1 MEYDGFAKVLSKDE
15 QAVLDH
21 VSGLTR
27 VLPEPSEPFCEDR
40 AIVGELVAM
49 RSQLGAM
56 AIHPPKMRL
65 TFDDIL
71 QAADNE
77 PQPPT
82 DNRII
87 YWITGRW
94 GIGLVTAASVAL
106 ALLTGAIVTGESRV
120 MPSLVA
126 QDESFGPL
134 ASGSPESE
142 QIAEPV
148 PADEGVRLS
157 GGSLRPPEPDGSPVD
172 PGLYG
177 SIVRQGTIHLRHG
190 DPAEVQRL
198 VTELVTSSGGMVT
211 NLTRQGSGEYTSV
224 SISVAVPG
232 DKYRDFKSEVS
243 GFGEVL
249 NETES
254 TEDVTGQQV
263 DLKSRLAEA
272 EDYLARLDKL
282 SETPNDLSSLQNLER
297 ERRETRLEIERYRR
311 ALQSLENRVAL
322 SRLDVQVT
330 TAAPA
335 VEEHSEL
342 GSAWHDGLEGLEDVS
357 AFLIRAGLAGSP
369 FLAIGAIAYFTLR
382 RKRKKLEREE
392 RIAA

>member
-1 MEYDGFAKVLSKDE
+1 MDSDWFAKELSKDE

-40 AIVGELVAM
+40 TIVGELVAM

-65 TFDDIL
+65 TFDDVL
-71 QAADNE
+71 QAADDT

-106 ALLTGAIVTGESRV
+106 AFLTGVIATAKYDYQYSAARGGETDLRQ
-120 MPSLVA
+120 PDA
-126 QDESFGPL
+126 L
-134 ASGSPESE
+134 ASKKE
-142 QIAEPV
+142 QLAEP
-148 PADEGVRLS
+148 PAVS
-157 GGSLRPPEPDGSPVD
+157 GFHADGINVNEVESPVD

-190 DPAEVQRL
+190 DPAEVQRR

-224 SISVAVPG
+224 SISVAVPA
-232 DKYRDFKSEVS
+232 DTYRDFKSKVG

-249 NETES
+249 SESES
-254 TEDVTGQQV
+254 TDDVTSQQV
-263 DLKSRLAEA
+263 DMKSRLAEA
-272 EDYLARLDKL
+272 EDYLTRLDKL

-297 ERRETRLEIERYRR
+297 ERRQTRLEIERYRR

-322 SRLDVQVT
+322 SRLDVQIT

-335 VEEHSEL
+335 VEERPGEMAEAL
-342 GSAWHDGLEGLEDVS
+342 GDGLEGLKSVS

-369 FLAIGAIAYFTLR
+369 FLALGAIAYFTLR
-382 RKRKKLEREE
+382 RKRKKLERDD
-392 RIAA
+392 RLAA

>member
-56 AIHPPKMRL
+56 AIHPPRMRL

-71 QAADNE
+71 KAADNE

-82 DNRII
+82 DSRII

-126 QDESFGPL
+126 SDESPAVL
-134 ASGSPESE
+134 QDAIAPDQE
-142 QIAEPV
+142 QLAEP
-148 PADEGVRLS
+148 PSRIA
-157 GGSLRPPEPDGSPVD
+157 DGSPVD
-172 PGLYG
+172 PALYG

-232 DKYRDFKSEVS
+232 DKYRDFKSKVS

-297 ERRETRLEIERYRR
+297 ERRQTRLEIERYRR

-322 SRLDVQVT
+322 SRLDVQIT

-382 RKRKKLEREE
+382 RKRRKLDEE
-392 RIAA
+392 RRMAA